1 MANNS
6 MVYTLNFETPTNLV
20 LHNTYIFVGAT
31 YYPTTNGA
39 KVWLIMFG
47 MFSLSNFTV
56 SIEAISSYYAKRTEE
71 IVEALMETEDETTGM
86 NELQWIDRVL
96 RDAEKAAG
104 RGKKE

>member
-1 MANNS
+1 
-6 MVYTLNFETPTNLV
+6 
-20 LHNTYIFVGAT
+20 
-31 YYPTTNGA
+31 
-39 KVWLIMFG
+39 MFG

-56 SIEAISSYYAKRTEE
+56 SIEAISSYYAKRREE

>member
-1 MANNS
+1 MNYDKS
-6 MVYTLNFETPTNLV
+6 F
-20 LHNTYIFVGAT
+20 
-31 YYPTTNGA
+31 
-39 KVWLIMFG
+39 
-47 MFSLSNFTV
+47 
-56 SIEAISSYYAKRTEE
+56 EAISSYYAKRTEE

>member
-1 MANNS
+1 
-6 MVYTLNFETPTNLV
+6 
-20 LHNTYIFVGAT
+20 
-31 YYPTTNGA
+31 
-39 KVWLIMFG
+39 MFG